1 MVNIIFFLF
10 VMLFWYGVAVCVVQ
24 TVKHCT
30 TREAASFCIQKIKEV
45 FAWSWKEAFAKP
57 PVQYMTHIGWD
68 GERQCFNPKV
78 ADEELVELGKLFQ
91 FFRCIDIRYN
101 ENVYAYRISIVYAD
115 AGQKNSEE
123 FKTLVTK
130 VLGGCLAD
138 HMMKY
143 SMWCGENSSLF
154 MVTLYPEYMEIAIA
168 RNDAGKSWLEALRKK
183 REQAKIEDQRKAQ
196 GICTLEEV
204 WGENKGDR
212 MTWGYDAKIAH
223 QYQTKSSIQTEID
236 THCHALITGSSGS
249 GKSVAVSYL
258 LGRRLQADPK
268 THIFICDYKNSED
281 FRFLNGYEN
290 YYKGE
295 RCYDGIMAFYQR
307 FHETRE
313 SGGAE
318 KERYLLI
325 FDEYPAFLNRLQMLD
340 KQNKEKR
347 AADVMNAVSE
357 ILMLGRGLHYGIW
370 IVTQRADAALFANG
384 SRDNFM
390 CILALGR
397 LSKEQKNMLFSGEEL
412 PERSYQ
418 QGEGVI
424 LLDGREVEEV
434 KIPWVTDVP
443 GWRKHMLDTLEQS
456 ADGNVRREG

>member
-1 MVNIIFFLF
+1 
-10 VMLFWYGVAVCVVQ
+10 
-24 TVKHCT
+24 
-30 TREAASFCIQKIKEV
+30 
-45 FAWSWKEAFAKP
+45 
-57 PVQYMTHIGWD
+57 
-68 GERQCFNPKV
+68 
-78 ADEELVELGKLFQ
+78 
-91 FFRCIDIRYN
+91 
-101 ENVYAYRISIVYAD
+101 
-115 AGQKNSEE
+115 
-123 FKTLVTK
+123 
-130 VLGGCLAD
+130 
-138 HMMKY
+138 
-143 SMWCGENSSLF
+143 
-154 MVTLYPEYMEIAIA
+154 
-168 RNDAGKSWLEALRKK
+168 
-183 REQAKIEDQRKAQ
+183 
-196 GICTLEEV
+196 
-204 WGENKGDR
+204 

-268 THIFICDYKNSED
+268 THVFICDYKNSED

-290 YYKGE
+290 YYTGE

-318 KERYLLI
+318 KERYLLV

-357 ILMLGRGLHYGIW
+357 VLMLGRGLHFGIW

-412 PERSYQ
+412 PEQSYQ